1 MAEGSTR
8 EEASSVSRPF
18 LANIRGPKVFVV
30 FMCLAGGLLVASFSA
45 FVPPLSAPLSPIVC
59 PGGSLGVGA
68 DVAKMPD
75 MGRVSWSQ
83 QTSCTQNGE
92 TKQVPLSL
100 MFPLLMLLWT
110 VPFLVIFMPLA
121 MRSLR
126 RYKAQL
132 SSSNT
137 AE

>member
-132 SSSNT
+132 SSFNT